1 MTRRVVL
8 GKSWRPALSALAVV
22 VAVAAVFGVDRW
34 VGGVERG
41 GPYRQAIQQPV
52 SRAQKAHGAEHIV
65 LGCSTSEWFPSAIAR
80 SRKLSRE
87 KVVDAHMS
95 DCHQSCTMAEA
106 TALRR
111 LGLHYQTATFGVNMF
126 EYCEKYRARRSMQ
139 EVELL
144 PFDESLRLLPVYA
157 ASDDPLRMA
166 GGWLLNHLSLV
177 YGNTMW
183 LQRHHRKAWFG
194 NESLSSSWFRK
205 SKPKKQR
212 REAFECDYLE
222 ADRRFGLAATRAA
235 VEAAS
240 ELADQVY
247 LVALP
252 EKPYSGAAPELA
264 KARETFYAEHADLTK
279 DLDRVVVVDLLDSS
293 LAQAR
298 HFRDNAHLNRQ
309 GIQAASKLFHRK
321 LSTAASSAAQR

>member
-1 MTRRVVL
+1 MTRPVVL
-8 GKSWRPALSALAVV
+8 GKSWRPALAVV
-22 VAVAAVFGVDRW
+22 VAVAAVFLVDRW
-34 VGGVERG
+34 VGSIDQG
-41 GPYRQAIQQPV
+41 GPYRQAIREPV
-52 SRAQKAHGAEHIV
+52 SRAQRAHGAEHIV
-65 LGCSTSEWFPSAIAR
+65 LGCSTSEWFPSAIR
-80 SRKLSRE
+80 GYRKLSSE

-139 EVELL
+139 EVALL
-144 PFDESLRLLPVYA
+144 PFDESLRLLPIYA
-157 ASDDPLRMA
+157 ASDDPLRLA

-194 NESLSSSWFRK
+194 NESLSSTWFRK
-205 SKPKKQR
+205 SKPKKQAR

-235 VEAAS
+235 VEAAT

-247 LVALP
+247 LVVLP
-252 EKPYSGAAPELA
+252 EKPYSGDAPAAA
-264 KARETFYAEHADLTK
+264 RAREKFFAEHADLTK
-279 DLDRVVVVDLLDSS
+279 DLDGVHVIDLLDSS

-309 GIQAASKLFHRK
+309 GIKAASKLFRQK
-321 LSTAASSAAQR
+321 LSTADSSAAQR